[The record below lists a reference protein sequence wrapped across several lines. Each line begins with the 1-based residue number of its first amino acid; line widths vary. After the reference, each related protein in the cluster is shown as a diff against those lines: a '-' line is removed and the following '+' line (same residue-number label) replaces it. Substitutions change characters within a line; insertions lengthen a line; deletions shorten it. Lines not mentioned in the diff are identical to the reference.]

1 MPRTVCPTAWPLP
14 VTVGAASPCTLMNA
28 GSTTGA
34 SGMIDALPIPF
45 QATAEPIDRADD
57 DRHLVVRAQQD
68 PQALAALYDR
78 YVTRVYGYCYRRLGS
93 REAAEDATSLV
104 FSRVLTA
111 LPRFALEGASFRSWL
126 FTIAHHVIVDA
137 LRARREAYS
146 LSAAA
151 AVIDPAPD
159 PEDQALAADEVRAFR
174 ALLAHLTPEQA
185 QVMELRLAGLTDV
198 EIARVL
204 GRSHGAVRAAQ
215 HRAVVRLRAVLGV
228 DPRGGHDA

>member
-1 MPRTVCPTAWPLP
+1 MN
-14 VTVGAASPCTLMNA
+14 VGSI
-28 GSTTGA
+28 TGA
-34 SGMIDALPIPF
+34 SGMIEALPIPF
-45 QATAEPIDRADD
+45 QATAEPLGGGRGL
-57 DRHLVVRAQQD
+57 RLVVRAQQD
-68 PQALAALYDR
+68 PHALAALYDR

-111 LPRFALEGASFRSWL
+111 LPRFTIEGASFRSWL

-137 LRARREAYS
+137 LRARRADHPLSEA
-146 LSAAA
+146 AT
-151 AVIDPAPD
+151 VVDPAPD
-159 PEDQALAADEVRAFR
+159 PEDQALAADEVRDLR

-185 QVMELRLAGLTDV
+185 QVVELRLAGLTDV

-215 HRAVVRLRAVLGV
+215 HRALVRLRAVLGV